1 MSLVLTRSKPLRF
14 GALTTLYFAQ
24 GVPIGLL
31 SVAIPAWLA
40 EQGTSSGTVSWFL
53 GWVTLPWAFKLF
65 AGPLMDRFG
74 FPPMGFRRP
83 WVLLAQGG
91 LVASFLALAAV
102 AALLPL
108 DGVDATPPVESAS
121 GGMPSPRCCTW
132 MVWATDPLKMLMV
145 AGFVVNVFA
154 ASQDVAVDGLA
165 IDVLPVNERGRAN
178 AFMACGQVLGYSAYG
193 YVCALLL
200 TRFGLA
206 ATALGCAL
214 TVLAIFLF
222 AAAVRERAGE
232 RLLPWTAGKAAV
244 RAEKV
249 ATTLRNSGRDL
260 VRVLVLPMSLLL
272 VAVEFVNRVRDGVAR
287 AVFPAFAVSLGYS
300 AEQYALV
307 SGWIGIA
314 AAATGALLGPFI
326 DAAGARRFLLGA
338 LLVSAACHL
347 VAGFAPALWQNLD
360 TLIPLALVSAIAS
373 QLVFVAIIALFM
385 NLCWSKVA
393 ATQFAVY
400 MSLANLSSS
409 AGNMAFAKVSDHLSF
424 AQDFLLMGAL
434 LLFAAALLRFFNAEA
449 HAARL
454 ARLRTDGTAPTGGGR
469 KRVGDYNGV
478 YGDYH
483 WEIAGRTL
491 IVFSAK
497 PRVGQLATFENVNAI
512 NSEQA
517 QWSAQAKIDLN
528 LAMLRRAEADK
539 IAAQE

>member
-14 GALTTLYFAQ
+14 SALTALYFAQ

-40 EQGTSSGTVSWFL
+40 ERGASVSTIAAFA
-53 GWVTLPWAFKLF
+53 GVVTLPWAFKLF

-74 FPPMGFRRP
+74 WPSMGFRRP

-91 LVASFLALAAV
+91 LVASFLALAAI
-102 AALLPL
+102 AAVLPL
-108 DGVDATPPVESAS
+108 DGVEDESL
-121 GGMPSPRCCTW
+121 T
-132 MVWATDPLKMLMV
+132 VLMV

-154 ASQDVAVDGLA
+154 ASQDVAVDGMA
-165 IDVLPVNERGRAN
+165 IDVLPANERGRAN
-178 AFMACGQVLGYSAYG
+178 AFMACGQVLGFSAYG

-214 TVLAIFLF
+214 TVLAIFLL
-222 AAAVRERAGE
+222 AAAVRERPGE
-232 RLLPWTAGKAAV
+232 RLLPWTAGEATV
-244 RAEKV
+244 RAETA
-249 ATTLRNSGRDL
+249 ATTLRESGRDL

-287 AVFPAFAVSLGYS
+287 AVFPAFAVSLGYD
-300 AEQYALV
+300 AEQYTLA
-307 SGWIGIA
+307 SSWIGIGA
-314 AAATGALLGPFI
+314 AAAGALLGPLI

-338 LLVSAACHL
+338 LLLSAACHL
-347 VAGFAPALWQNLD
+347 VAGLAPALWQDLG
-360 TLIPLALVSAIAS
+360 TLIPLAVVAAIAG

-409 AGNMAFAKVSDHLSF
+409 AGSMAFAKVADELSF

-434 LLFAAALLRFFNAEA
+434 LLVAAALLRFFNAEA
-449 HAARL
+449 HMARL
-454 ARLRTDGTAPTGGGR
+454 VHLRTEEPDEGGR
-469 KRVGDYNGV
+469 QSMGEYNGV
-478 YGDYH
+478 HGDYH
-483 WEIAGRTL
+483 WEITGRTL
-491 IVFSAK
+491 RVFSAK
-497 PRVGQLATFENVNAI
+497 QRVGHLATFENVNAI

-517 QWSAQAKIDLN
+517 QWSAQVKIDLN
-528 LAMLRRAEADK
+528 RAMLWRLEADK

>member
-1 MSLVLTRSKPLRF
+1 MSLVLMRSKPLRF

-31 SVAIPAWLA
+31 TIAIPAWLA
-40 EQGTSSGTVSWFL
+40 ERGASVATIGWFL

-91 LVASFLALAAV
+91 LVASFLVLAAI
-102 AALLPL
+102 AEFQPSHGLN
-108 DGVDATPPVESAS
+108 
-121 GGMPSPRCCTW
+121 GGS
-132 MVWATDPLKMLMV
+132 LKMLMI
-145 AGFVVNVFA
+145 AGFVINLFA
-154 ASQDVAVDGLA
+154 ASQDVAVDGMA

-206 ATALGCAL
+206 AAALGCAL

-232 RLLPWTAGKAAV
+232 RRLPWTAGEAAV
-244 RAEKV
+244 RAETV
-249 ATTLRNSGRDL
+249 ATTLRKSGRDL
-260 VRVLVLPMSLLL
+260 ARVLVLPMSLLL

-300 AEQYALV
+300 AEQYALA
-307 SGWIGIA
+307 SSYIGIGA
-314 AAATGALLGPFI
+314 AAVGALLGPFV

-338 LLVSAACHL
+338 LLLSAACHL
-347 VAGFAPALWQNLD
+347 VAGFAPALWQNLG

-409 AGNMAFAKVSDHLSF
+409 AGNMAFAEVSDHLSF

-469 KRVGDYNGV
+469 KSVGDYNGV

-528 LAMLRRAEADK
+528 LAMLRSAEADK